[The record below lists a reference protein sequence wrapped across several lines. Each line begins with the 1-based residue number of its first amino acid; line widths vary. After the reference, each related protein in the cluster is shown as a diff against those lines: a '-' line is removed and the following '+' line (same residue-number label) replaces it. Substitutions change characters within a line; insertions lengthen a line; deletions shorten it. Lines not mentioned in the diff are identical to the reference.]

1 MEVILDPK
9 KLLAGIRK
17 TCDDLQQAFDIIEDH
32 EEDLRKL
39 AGLAEEDVAG
49 GEDVRRPKESAID
62 VLLDAMPEVLP
73 GHKATIREA
82 FQLVEDERDLALA
95 RASKPWMM
103 KEDFDKL
110 SQFNQALFIEKGGRV
125 IEF

>member
-1 MEVILDPK
+1 MEKILDVK
-9 KLLAGIRK
+9 KMLSNIRRE
-17 TCDDLQQAFDIIEDH
+17 CADVQQAFDILGDCTEG
-32 EEDLRKL
+32 LRKL

-110 SQFNQALFIEKGGRV
+110 SSHNQALFLEKGGRV